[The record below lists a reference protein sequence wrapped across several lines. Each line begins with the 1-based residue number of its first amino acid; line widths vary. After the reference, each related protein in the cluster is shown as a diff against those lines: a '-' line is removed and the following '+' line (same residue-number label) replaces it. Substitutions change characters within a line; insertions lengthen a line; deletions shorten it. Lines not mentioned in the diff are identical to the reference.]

1 MSSKVGWTHAHAHA
15 HAHTHTQTQTRTH
28 TILHHDHFRLYCFL
42 CRWGRRGFVD
52 NFCGALA
59 SVPRSTRCSHLTQ
72 LNLASN
78 KLGHSGVY
86 LLCTS
91 LENSQ
96 NKLEILRLH
105 RCGITNQGC
114 AALALALKSNTSHLR
129 ELGLSHNVLGDSGVS
144 QLCAG
149 LENTNCILEILSL
162 RECCITDES
171 CAALGSALKF
181 NPSHL
186 TELDLSG
193 NRIAMPGKNLLDE
206 LKDSP
211 DYKLDR
217 VIMLGQR
224 MSRRIVSRSLTNPCF
239 VSPSIIPP
247 WAPSS
252 IHWDCLSG

>member
-1 MSSKVGWTHAHAHA
+1 
-15 HAHTHTQTQTRTH
+15 
-28 TILHHDHFRLYCFL
+28 
-42 CRWGRRGFVD
+42 
-52 NFCGALA
+52 
-59 SVPRSTRCSHLTQ
+59 
-72 LNLASN
+72 
-78 KLGHSGVY
+78 
-86 LLCTS
+86 
-91 LENSQ
+91 
-96 NKLEILRLH
+96 LH

-217 VIMLGQR
+217 VIGGSTLNYTLGDIQITGHCGQ
-224 MSRRIVSRSLTNPCF
+224 SAPFDFSEIFYSSLWTTSDLLSVRSEFLRF
-239 VSPSIIPP
+239 EF
-247 WAPSS
+247 
-252 IHWDCLSG
+252 